1 MRTRWASLVFVVAA
15 AGCGDPPLLE
25 TTLPNGYVHHSNG
38 DHFGFIA
45 SADRSTLA
53 QLTMQDDGSERWC
66 NRFGIR
72 SAWVMCEVVEYPVDS
87 GMKTTVVGFLILDTS
102 SGRVTEYPDQATA
115 ASAWMMLTSSP
126 VPTLAGDDR

>member
-1 MRTRWASLVFVVAA
+1 
-15 AGCGDPPLLE
+15 
-25 TTLPNGYVHHSNG
+25 
-38 DHFGFIA
+38 
-45 SADRSTLA
+45 
-53 QLTMQDDGSERWC
+53 
-66 NRFGIR
+66 
-72 SAWVMCEVVEYPVDS
+72 MCEVVEYPVDS